1 MEYKVY
7 HETDYRLSQWTGGR
21 TKELA
26 IFPKNA
32 AYLQRN
38 FIWRLSTATC
48 EQEES
53 VFTSLPDFDRVLL
66 VLSGNV
72 VLAHQD
78 ERVIRLCELEQ
89 DRFDGAYRTKSFGKI
104 TDYNLMVAKG
114 NEGFLDVLTPQEES
128 RLVELH
134 TESRHE
140 LRSVCFY
147 CRDGFA
153 AVTVNGETEMVS
165 AGSQMVIEGS
175 SSEALQISVM
185 GEGHLIMAQIFYDY
199 HPEELGPVEIP
210 REKATFDDFL
220 ACMYLANIQFH
231 GARFVFRKLRTQWF
245 DEALTKSTR
254 FLEKFYLPFLIWL
267 AGLTVV
273 AAIGVESLDG
283 MTLLL
288 LMVAWTAADILLI
301 SPLLYFLVVP
311 KPVRKHIK
319 DIRNLTPYERRVRER
334 QLNEN
339 PRLERLMK
347 KYARSGEKTEETE
360 GGGKR
365 V

>member
-1 MEYKVY
+1 M
-7 HETDYRLSQWTGGR
+7 
-21 TKELA
+21 
-26 IFPKNA
+26 
-32 AYLQRN
+32 
-38 FIWRLSTATC
+38 
-48 EQEES
+48 
-53 VFTSLPDFDRVLL
+53 
-66 VLSGNV
+66 
-72 VLAHQD
+72 
-78 ERVIRLCELEQ
+78 
-89 DRFDGAYRTKSFGKI
+89 
-104 TDYNLMVAKG
+104 
-114 NEGFLDVLTPQEES
+114 
-128 RLVELH
+128 
-134 TESRHE
+134 
-140 LRSVCFY
+140 
-147 CRDGFA
+147 
-153 AVTVNGETEMVS
+153 
-165 AGSQMVIEGS
+165 
-175 SSEALQISVM
+175 
-185 GEGHLIMAQIFYDY
+185 
-199 HPEELGPVEIP
+199 EIP

-267 AGLTVV
+267 AGLAMV